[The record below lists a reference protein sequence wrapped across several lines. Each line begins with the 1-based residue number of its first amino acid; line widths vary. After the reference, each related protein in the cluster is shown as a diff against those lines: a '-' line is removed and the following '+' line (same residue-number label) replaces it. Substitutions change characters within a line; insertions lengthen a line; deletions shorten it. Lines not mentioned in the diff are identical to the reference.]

1 MRTLYESIL
10 DVDNNI
16 ENTEPWKDPHEKVIY
31 FFNEL
36 KSSLPQAYIRTLH
49 QTQENLQHFT

>member
-16 ENTEPWKDPHEKVIY
+16 ENTGPWKDPHEKVIY
-31 FFNEL
+31 FLMN
-36 KSSLPQAYIRTLH
+36 
-49 QTQENLQHFT
+49 